1 MTRQEKI
8 EELQDKVWHN
18 KISNIDDLRL
28 EISCAEYDGEDVIE
42 PIDDI
47 LAPLEFNYCDLC
59 GGLHDSD
66 EMCWTAY
73 LEEEYDHD
81 LIKALELR
89 GEDPATICYECVKEL
104 KEEGEKK

>member
-8 EELQDKVWHN
+8 EELQDRVWHN
-18 KISNIDDLRL
+18 RISNIDDLRL
-28 EISCAEYDGEDVIE
+28 EISCAEYDGEETIE

-59 GGLHDSD
+59 GGLYPSD

-104 KEEGEKK
+104 NHEAE